1 MARILVIDDSS
12 FVREF
17 LFDCL
22 TEASHEVIL
31 AEDGIKGLALYKSE
45 NPDCILLDVLM
56 PGIDGIE
63 VLRQIRAESEKIPIL
78 LMTGDDPGWARRT
91 CEEHGASGF
100 LSKAFYADKV
110 VESVEEILLEAD

>member
-1 MARILVIDDSS
+1 MARILVIDDSE

-17 LFDCL
+17 LSDCL
-22 TEASHEVIL
+22 SDAGHEVLL
-31 AEDGIKGLALYKSE
+31 AEDGTVGLERYSSDT
-45 NPDCILLDVLM
+45 PDCILLDVLM

-63 VLRQIRAESEKIPIL
+63 VMRQIRSRCQQIPIL

-110 VESVEEILLEAD
+110 VESVEEILLSSD